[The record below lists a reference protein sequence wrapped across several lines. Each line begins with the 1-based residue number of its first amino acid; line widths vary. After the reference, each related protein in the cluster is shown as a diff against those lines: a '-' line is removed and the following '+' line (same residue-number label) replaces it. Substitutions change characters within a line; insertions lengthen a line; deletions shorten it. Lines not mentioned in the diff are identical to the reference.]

1 MATGGVGKLI
11 VGVPTCL
18 DGFGAHPG
26 LDALG
31 QVLLGEVAVAA
42 PSIGLHQAVFDHT
55 NDGFAGLAA
64 FVGGRAQ
71 EPVGIIYDFGNL
83 YCLFHQNLFCHHIK
97 SIAWK
102 VGVVNNYFWF

>member
-1 MATGGVGKLI
+1 MTAAIVGKLKF
-11 VGVPTCL
+11 GEFRGL

-42 PSIGLHQAVFDHT
+42 PSIGRHQAVFDHT

-64 FVGGRAQ
+64 GASGAQ

-83 YCLFHQNLFCHHIK
+83 YCLFHRNLFCHHIK